1 MMSWKGILRKFTVP
15 LLIVRSTTISLIV
28 CSSLLFAAMETTSGA
43 LARILQLLSE
53 HQDVQEKLRQEI
65 IAAHA
70 EKETGLG
77 ACDTPSAVVGS
88 HPRVVVKIPSSRA
101 VGGRATALSRCR
113 SAAKLSRPMRL
124 VSSS

>member
-15 LLIVRSTTISLIV
+15 WSIVCSTSISLII

-70 EKETGLG
+70 EKEFL
-77 ACDTPSAVVGS
+77 DFDELMNLPYLEAV
-88 HPRVVVKIPSSRA
+88 
-101 VGGRATALSRCR
+101 CR
-113 SAAKLSRPMRL
+113 ESLRL
-124 VSSS
+124 